1 MQVHLNARIEVPGAV
16 YHISL
21 VIGWSTSQAT
31 LLVVLVAYLEVMFSV
46 FPTAIQATRNPFI
59 WKHTYKLVDNK

>member
-1 MQVHLNARIEVPGAV
+1 M
-16 YHISL
+16 
-21 VIGWSTSQAT
+21 IGWSTSQAT